1 MSRFFPGHFAYSA
14 MTDHHPNMVL
24 KGTPRAERFPIS
36 IPVRYREQNRPEWL
50 TGKTENISR
59 SGVLLLTDGSLEPK
73 ISIELRFELPV
84 SVLGEGR
91 GEIVCKGTVV
101 RAEEN
106 PLSDL
111 PTAMAVA
118 IRSYRMTRGGQV
130 H

>member
-1 MSRFFPGHFAYSA
+1 
-14 MTDHHPNMVL
+14 MTDPRPNVVM

-36 IPVRYREQNRPEWL
+36 IPVRYREPNRSEWL
-50 TGKTENISR
+50 QGKTENISR
-59 SGVLLLTDGSLEPK
+59 SGVLLLTEASLEPK
-73 ISIELRFELPV
+73 IAIELRFELPI

-91 GEIVCKGTVV
+91 GQIVCKGTVV

-106 PLSDL
+106 PLLDP
-111 PTAMAVA
+111 PTTLAIA

>member
-1 MSRFFPGHFAYSA
+1 
-14 MTDHHPNMVL
+14 MTDPHPSIIM

-36 IPVRYREQNRPEWL
+36 IPVRYRKTNRPEWFE
-50 TGKTENISR
+50 GKTENISR
-59 SGVLLLTDGSLEPK
+59 SGVLLLTEVSMEPK
-73 ISIELRFELPV
+73 ILIELRFELPV

-101 RAEEN
+101 RSEEN

-111 PTAMAVA
+111 PTSLAVS

>member
-1 MSRFFPGHFAYSA
+1 M
-14 MTDHHPNMVL
+14 
-24 KGTPRAERFPIS
+24 
-36 IPVRYREQNRPEWL
+36 
-50 TGKTENISR
+50 GKTENISR
-59 SGVLLLTDGSLEPK
+59 SGVLLLTEASLEPK
-73 ISIELRFELPV
+73 NLIELRFQLPV

-106 PLSDL
+106 PLAGL
-111 PTAMAVA
+111 PNTMAVA

>member
-1 MSRFFPGHFAYSA
+1 
-14 MTDHHPNMVL
+14 MTDPHPNIVI

-36 IPVRYREQNRPEWL
+36 IPVRYRETNRPEWL
-50 TGKTENISR
+50 EGKTENISR
-59 SGVLLLTDGSLEPK
+59 SGVLLLTEASLEPK
-73 ISIELRFELPV
+73 ILIELRFELPV

-106 PLSDL
+106 PLSEP
-111 PTAMAVA
+111 PTALAVA
-118 IRSYRMTRGGQV
+118 IRSYRMTRGGQI